1 MATAAAR
8 RHAQA
13 VFEIALERDEIDR
26 WRSDIEAIADALKEP
41 LLVAFL
47 ESPKIHFE
55 AKASVLA
62 ERLQGVAPLA
72 MNLAL
77 LLVEK
82 RRLGIIDDLVSEYAR
97 LVDAHRGVVHA
108 RVATA
113 VQLDDKDTKEVAHK
127 LGEAL
132 QKEIVLDAEV
142 DPTIIGGL
150 TIRVGDRLIDGST
163 RSRLEALKRSLVET
177 QG

>member
-1 MATAAAR
+1 MATTAAR

-13 VFEIALERDEIDR
+13 VFEIALERNELDR
-26 WRSDIEAIADALKEP
+26 WRSDIETIAEALKEP

-47 ESPKIHFE
+47 ESPKIHSE

-72 MNLAL
+72 VNLAL
-77 LLVEK
+77 LLVER
-82 RRLGIIDDLVSEYAR
+82 RRLGIIDDLLSEYGR

-113 VQLDDKDTKEVAHK
+113 VRLDDKDRKEVAHK
-127 LGEAL
+127 LGDAL
-132 QKEIVLDAEV
+132 EKEIVLEAEV
-142 DPTIIGGL
+142 DPAIIGGL
-150 TIRVGDRLIDGST
+150 TIRVGDKLIDGST

-177 QG
+177 RD